1 MHILGQILRNT
12 VLMKHTGTDRA
23 LGKTRTVQV
32 QKPLWATGTPVFPQ
46 RDVVEI
52 AVFHSVLPSVSH
64 GLSALPTV
72 MLVRF
77 S

>member
-1 MHILGQILRNT
+1 
-12 VLMKHTGTDRA
+12 MKHTGTDRA
-23 LGKTRTVQV
+23 VDKTRTVAGAE
-32 QKPLWATGTPVFPQ
+32 ATVGHRNSSFPPPQ

-52 AVFHSVLPSVSH
+52 AVFHSVLPSISH

-72 MLVRF
+72 MLAHF